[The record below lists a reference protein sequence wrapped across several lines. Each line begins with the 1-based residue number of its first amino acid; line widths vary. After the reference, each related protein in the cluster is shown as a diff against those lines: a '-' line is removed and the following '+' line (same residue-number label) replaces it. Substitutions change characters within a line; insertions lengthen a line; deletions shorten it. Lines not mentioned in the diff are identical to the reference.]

1 MNFGRFLPGEFEIR
15 TSVFPRFFF
24 PRLLPPVLTPNLLD
38 TFIFSPRTG
47 PLMKRASQTL
57 LWLVLA
63 LGSLVIT
70 YASAVYFEPGQRPP
84 FLIEKLPLSNE
95 SLYLWVLRV
104 HVVAAALALPGCL
117 ILVSGFVLKRW
128 PRFHR
133 WCGRIV
139 GLDVLVA
146 LAPTGFYL
154 AFFAR
159 GGIGS
164 TLGFLLTGGIAVWA
178 MLQAIR
184 WARARRFARHRLYAF
199 HVLGQLS
206 VAVTSRAMLFALESS
221 NLNPDLAYLLSL
233 WIPVVGTFALVQ
245 YLGSPAQPQPG
256 PRTPYEPVL
265 HPISAAGRDA
275 SAA

>member
-1 MNFGRFLPGEFEIR
+1 
-15 TSVFPRFFF
+15 
-24 PRLLPPVLTPNLLD
+24 
-38 TFIFSPRTG
+38 
-47 PLMKRASQTL
+47 MKRAAQTFI
-57 LWLVLA
+57 WLVLA
-63 LGSLVIT
+63 LGSLAVT
-70 YASAVYFEPGQRPP
+70 YASAVYFEANQRPP

-95 SLYLWVLRV
+95 SLYLWILRV
-104 HVVAAALALPGCL
+104 HVAAAALALPGCL
-117 ILVSGFVLKRW
+117 ILVSGWVLKRW

-139 GLDVLVA
+139 GLDVLAV
-146 LAPTGFYL
+146 LAPSGFYL

-159 GGIGS
+159 AGIGS

-256 PRTPYEPVL
+256 PRIPYEPFL
-265 HPISAAGRDA
+265 HAVGAAGRDA